1 MKRIFT
7 FLLTIVASMT
17 MAQAEILKKVQVG
30 DLYYNLDTENRTAE
44 IAAPVNNKMTEIT
57 IPTSVTYENVPYSVT
72 GIGETAFYYCD
83 SLLSIVI
90 PEGILYLG
98 EEAFCLCY
106 RLESVF
112 IPATVT
118 RIGGN
123 AFHTCLSLLSIDVSP
138 DNTNY
143 SSRDGVLFDKD
154 QTKLIRYPAFKEGDY
169 TIPGTVTSLEK
180 EAFATSLLLTS
191 VTIPNTVTRI
201 PEGAFREC
209 SRMAHIGFPEQLAE
223 IEGWAFYGCRSLK
236 SIDIPETVTSIGKV
250 AFMSCDSITS
260 MYIHAGITYL
270 GDTEGD
276 ANGSAFSACHGLMAI
291 NVAPDN
297 PNFCSIDGVLFS
309 KDRKTL
315 WQFPCG
321 RKGGYSIPYG
331 TETISSYALYKSD
344 SLRTVTIPS
353 TVTRVEPL
361 AMGYCHTLDSVI
373 CYAETLPATGYIQH
387 VGNDIFSASHQVKL
401 FVPAQSVELYQADQS
416 WNLVAAILPISAN
429 QVEVPEIIL
438 TPGTSSVAV
447 VWPAIKDAETYELII
462 RDENGNTLCTL
473 VFGSDGVLRTIA
485 FHAPERN
492 NAPRQT
498 QTAGFSFTLTGL
510 ESGKTYSYTL
520 TSKDMDGQVLD
531 TATGSF
537 TTQSPMGM
545 EELNDCRQSTKMI
558 RNGQLLILRGEKVY
572 NAQGALVK

>member
-1 MKRIFT
+1 
-7 FLLTIVASMT
+7 MT
-17 MAQAEILKKVQVG
+17 QAEILKKVQVG
-30 DLYYNLDTENRTAE
+30 DLYYNLDTENHTAE
-44 IAAPVNNKMTEIT
+44 IAAPVNDKMKELT

-72 GIGETAFYYCD
+72 GIGETAFYRCD
-83 SLLSIVI
+83 SLVSVTI
-90 PEGILYLG
+90 PEGILYIND
-98 EEAFCLCY
+98 AFHACFSLQ
-106 RLESVF
+106 SVS
-112 IPATVT
+112 IPASVNYIKE
-118 RIGGN
+118 RP
-123 AFHTCLSLLSIDVSP
+123 FYLCMSLLAINVSP
-138 DNTNY
+138 DNANY
-143 SSRDGVLFDKD
+143 SSINGVLFNKD
-154 QTKLIRYPAFKEGDY
+154 QTRLIRYPAAREGDY
-169 TIPGTVTSLEK
+169 IIPGSVTSI
-180 EAFATSLLLTS
+180 EAQAFEAGILLTS
-191 VTIPNTVTRI
+191 VTIPNSITRI
-201 PEGAFREC
+201 PEGAFYGC
-209 SRMAHIGFPEQLAE
+209 IRMTSVDFPRQLTE
-223 IEGWAFYGCRSLK
+223 IAPWAFADCRSLK
-236 SIDIPETVTSIGKV
+236 SINIPESVTTIGFDAFSRCDSLTTVYIHSGVTS
-250 AFMSCDSITS
+250 
-260 MYIHAGITYL
+260 L
-270 GDTEGD
+270 GDIEGN
-276 ANGSAFSACHGLMAI
+276 ANGSAFSACHGLMSI
-291 NVAPDN
+291 NVSPDN
-297 PNFCSIDGVLFS
+297 ATFCSIDGVLFS

-373 CYAETLPATGYIQH
+373 CYAETPPATNWIDHIGD
-387 VGNDIFSASHQVKL
+387 DIFSASHQVKL
-401 FVPAQSVELYQADQS
+401 FVPAQSVELYQADKS

-447 VWPAIKDAETYELII
+447 VWPAIEDAETYELII

-520 TSKDMDGQVLD
+520 TSKDIDGQVLD

-537 TTQSPMGM
+537 TTQTPMGM

-558 RNGQLLILRGEKVY
+558 RDGQILILRGEKVY
-572 NAQGALVK
+572 TITGQEVR

>member
-1 MKRIFT
+1 MKHFVT
-7 FLLTIVASMT
+7 LLVAVMATMT
-17 MAQAEILKKVQVG
+17 MVQAEILKKVQVG
-30 DLYYNLDTENRTAE
+30 NLYYNLDTENRTAE
-44 IAAPVNNKMTEIT
+44 IAAPVDIKLKELT

-72 GIGETAFYYCD
+72 GIGETAFYRCD
-83 SLLSIVI
+83 SLVSVVI
-90 PEGILYLG
+90 QEGILYIND
-98 EEAFCLCY
+98 AFHACFNLQ
-106 RLESVF
+106 SVS
-112 IPATVT
+112 IPASVNYIKE
-118 RIGGN
+118 RP
-123 AFHTCLSLLSIDVSP
+123 FYLCLSLLSIDVSP

-169 TIPGTVTSLEK
+169 TIPGTVTSLEE

-209 SRMAHIGFPEQLAE
+209 GRMAHIGFPEQLTE
-223 IEGWAFYGCRSLK
+223 IAPWAFTDCHSLK
-236 SIDIPETVTSIGKV
+236 SINIPESVTTIGFDAFSRCDSLTTVYIHSGVTS
-250 AFMSCDSITS
+250 
-260 MYIHAGITYL
+260 L
-270 GDTEGD
+270 GDIEGN
-276 ANGSAFSACHGLMAI
+276 ANGSAFNACKGLMSI

-373 CYAETLPATGYIQH
+373 CYAETPPATNWIDH

-401 FVPAQSVELYQADQS
+401 FVPAQSVEAYQAAKS

-429 QVEVPEIIL
+429 QVEVPEIVL

-447 VWPAIKDAETYELII
+447 VWPAVKDAETYELII
-462 RDENGNTLCTL
+462 RDENGNTICTL

-485 FHAPERN
+485 FHAPARK
-492 NAPRQT
+492 NAPQQT

-520 TSKDMDGQVLD
+520 TSKDIDGKVLD

-537 TTQSPMGM
+537 TTQTPMGM
-545 EELNDCRQSTKMI
+545 EDINDDRQGYKML
-558 RNGQLLILRGEKVY
+558 RNGQLLILRDGKTF
-572 NAQGALVK
+572 NALGIELR

>member
-1 MKRIFT
+1 MKKFFT
-7 FLLTIVASMT
+7 LLLAVSASVGT
-17 MAQAEILKKVQVG
+17 MFAWDYEHVQIG
-30 DLYYNLDTENRTAE
+30 DLYYNLDATNHTAE
-44 IAAPVNNKMTEIT
+44 IAAPVNDKMKEIT

-72 GIGETAFYYCD
+72 GIGETAFYHCD

-98 EEAFCLCY
+98 EDAFCLCY

-123 AFHTCLSLLSIDVSP
+123 AFNTCLSLLSIDVSP

-143 SSRDGVLFDKD
+143 SSKDGVLFDKD

-209 SRMAHIGFPEQLAE
+209 SRMVHIGFPEQLAE

-236 SIDIPETVTSIGKV
+236 SIDIPTTVTSIGKV

-260 MYIHAGITYL
+260 VYIHAGITYL

-276 ANGSAFSACHGLMAI
+276 GNGSAFSACHGLMTI

-297 PNFCSIDGVLFS
+297 PNFCSIEGVLFS

-373 CYAETLPATGYIQH
+373 CYAETPPTTNWIDH

-401 FVPAQSVELYQADQS
+401 FVPAQSVEAYQAAKS

-447 VWPAIKDAETYELII
+447 VWPAVKDAETYELII
-462 RDENGNTLCTL
+462 RDENGNTICTL
-473 VFGSDGVLRTIA
+473 VFGFDGVLRTIA

-492 NAPRQT
+492 NAPQQM

-520 TSKDMDGQVLD
+520 TSKDIDGKVLD

-537 TTQSPMGM
+537 TTQSLMGM

-558 RNGQLLILRGEKVY
+558 RDGQIYILRGDKTY
-572 NAQGALVK
+572 TLQGQEVR

>member
-1 MKRIFT
+1 MKKFFT
-7 FLLTIVASMT
+7 LLLAVSASVGT
-17 MAQAEILKKVQVG
+17 MFAWDYEHVQIG
-30 DLYYNLDTENRTAE
+30 DLYYNLDATNHTAE
-44 IAAPVNNKMTEIT
+44 IAAPVNDKMKEIT

-72 GIGETAFYYCD
+72 GIGETAFYHCD

-98 EEAFCLCY
+98 EDAFCLCY

-123 AFHTCLSLLSIDVSP
+123 AFNTCLSLLSIDVSP

-143 SSRDGVLFDKD
+143 SSKDGVLFDKD

-209 SRMAHIGFPEQLAE
+209 SRMVHIGFPEQLAE

-236 SIDIPETVTSIGKV
+236 SIDIPTTVTSIGKV

-260 MYIHAGITYL
+260 VYIHAGITYL

-276 ANGSAFSACHGLMAI
+276 GNGSAFSACHGLMTI

-297 PNFCSIDGVLFS
+297 PNFCSIEGVLFS

-321 RKGGYSIPYG
+321 RKGGYSIPYE

-373 CYAETLPATGYIQH
+373 CYAETPPTTNWIDH

-401 FVPAQSVELYQADQS
+401 FVPAQSVEAYQAAKS

-447 VWPAIKDAETYELII
+447 VWPAVKDAETYELII
-462 RDENGNTLCTL
+462 RDENGNTICTL

-492 NAPRQT
+492 NAPQQM

-520 TSKDMDGQVLD
+520 TSKDIDGKVLD

-537 TTQSPMGM
+537 TTQSLMGM

-558 RNGQLLILRGEKVY
+558 RDGQIYILRGDKTY
-572 NAQGALVK
+572 TLQGQEVR

>member
-1 MKRIFT
+1 MKKFFT
-7 FLLTIVASMT
+7 LLLAVSASVGT
-17 MAQAEILKKVQVG
+17 MFAWDYEHVQIG
-30 DLYYNLDTENRTAE
+30 DLYYNLDATNHTAE
-44 IAAPVNNKMTEIT
+44 IAAPVNDKMKEIT

-72 GIGETAFYYCD
+72 GIGETAFYHCD

-98 EEAFCLCY
+98 EDAFCLCY

-123 AFHTCLSLLSIDVSP
+123 AFNTCLSLLSIDVSP

-143 SSRDGVLFDKD
+143 SSKDGVLFDKD

-209 SRMAHIGFPEQLAE
+209 SRMVHIGFPEQLAE

-236 SIDIPETVTSIGKV
+236 SIDIPTTVTSIGKV

-260 MYIHAGITYL
+260 VYIHAGITYL

-276 ANGSAFSACHGLMAI
+276 GNGSAFSACHGLMTI

-297 PNFCSIDGVLFS
+297 PNFCSIEGVLFS

-373 CYAETLPATGYIQH
+373 CYAETPPTTNWIDH

-401 FVPAQSVELYQADQS
+401 FVPAQSVEAYQAAKS

-447 VWPAIKDAETYELII
+447 VWPAVKDAETYELII
-462 RDENGNTLCTL
+462 RDENGNTICTL

-492 NAPRQT
+492 NAPQQM

-520 TSKDMDGQVLD
+520 TSKDIDGKVLD

-537 TTQSPMGM
+537 TTQSLMGM

-558 RNGQLLILRGEKVY
+558 RDGQIYILRGDKTY
-572 NAQGALVK
+572 TLQGQEVR

>member
-1 MKRIFT
+1 MKHFVT
-7 FLLTIVASMT
+7 LLVAVMATMT
-17 MAQAEILKKVQVG
+17 MVQAEILKKVQVG

-44 IAAPVNNKMTEIT
+44 IAAPVNIKLKELT

-72 GIGETAFYYCD
+72 GIGETAFYRCD
-83 SLLSIVI
+83 SLVSVVI
-90 PEGILYLG
+90 PEGILYIND
-98 EEAFCLCY
+98 AFHACFNLQ
-106 RLESVF
+106 SVS
-112 IPATVT
+112 IPASVNYIKE
-118 RIGGN
+118 RP
-123 AFHTCLSLLSIDVSP
+123 FYLCLSLLSIDVSP

-169 TIPGTVTSLEK
+169 TIPGTVTSLEE

-209 SRMAHIGFPEQLAE
+209 GRMAHIGFPEQLTE
-223 IEGWAFYGCRSLK
+223 IAPWAFTDCRSLK
-236 SIDIPETVTSIGKV
+236 SINIPESVTTIGFDAFSRCDSLTTVYIHSGVTS
-250 AFMSCDSITS
+250 
-260 MYIHAGITYL
+260 L
-270 GDTEGD
+270 GDIEGN
-276 ANGSAFSACHGLMAI
+276 ANGSAFNACKGLMSI

-373 CYAETLPATGYIQH
+373 CYAETLPATNWIDHIGD
-387 VGNDIFSASHQVKL
+387 DIFSASHQVKL
-401 FVPAQSVELYQADQS
+401 FVPAQSVEAYQAAKS

-429 QVEVPEIIL
+429 QIEVPEIVL

-447 VWPAIKDAETYELII
+447 VWPAVKDAETYELII
-462 RDENGNTLCTL
+462 RDENGNTICTL

-485 FHAPERN
+485 FHAPARK

-520 TSKDMDGQVLD
+520 TSKDIDGKVLD

-537 TTQSPMGM
+537 TTQTPMGM
-545 EELNDCRQSTKMI
+545 EDINEDRQGYKML
-558 RNGQLLILRGEKVY
+558 RNGQLLILRDGKTF
-572 NAQGALVK
+572 NALGIELR